1 MRRASA
7 VLASPMAMSLA
18 FWSERDGAERAE
30 RAVHGDRQ
38 TLSSQSSCW
47 VSFLKIHRAA
57 GVVDWSSMM
66 A

>member
-1 MRRASA
+1 
-7 VLASPMAMSLA
+7 MSLV
-18 FWSERDGAERAE
+18 FWSERDGVERAE
-30 RAVHGDRQ
+30 RAVRGDRQ

-47 VSFLKIHRAA
+47 VSFLKIRRAA